1 MFDFQTTAFL
11 LDAAAQVA
19 DAEAKG
25 PGTAII
31 PVAAG
36 FLVAVG
42 ICGFFMRFDV
52 AREQGS
58 YSRRNWPYAD
68 PKTVL

>member
-11 LDAAAQVA
+11 LDAAVLVA

-31 PVAAG
+31 PIAVG
-36 FLVAVG
+36 FLAAVG
-42 ICGFFMRFDV
+42 ICGFFMR
-52 AREQGS
+52 
-58 YSRRNWPYAD
+58 YAMKKGEMD
-68 PKTVL
+68 RKGYNPNKFGKGK

>member
-19 DAEAKG
+19 DAESKG

-31 PVAAG
+31 PIAVGFQAAE
-36 FLVAVG
+36 G
-42 ICGFFMRFDV
+42 ICGFFMR
-52 AREQGS
+52 
-58 YSRRNWPYAD
+58 YAMNKGEMD
-68 PKTVL
+68 RKGYNPNKFGKGK

>member
-11 LDAAAQVA
+11 LDAAVQVA

-31 PVAAG
+31 PIAVG
-36 FLVAVG
+36 FLAAVG
-42 ICGFFMRFDV
+42 IYGFFMR
-52 AREQGS
+52 
-58 YSRRNWPYAD
+58 YAMKKGEMD
-68 PKTVL
+68 RKGYNPNKFGKGK

>member
-11 LDAAAQVA
+11 LDAATRA
-19 DAEAKG
+19 AEAEQGG

-31 PVAAG
+31 PVAVG

-42 ICGFFMRFDV
+42 ICGFFIR
-52 AREQGS
+52 
-58 YSRRNWPYAD
+58 YAMKKGELDRKGYD
-68 PKTVL
+68 PNKFKKLK

>member
-11 LDAAAQVA
+11 LDAAAQTEQV
-19 DAEAKG
+19 G

-31 PVAAG
+31 PIAVG

-42 ICGFFMRFDV
+42 ICGFFMRFAMKKGEMD
-52 AREQGS
+52 RKG
-58 YSRRNWPYAD
+58 YD
-68 PKTVL
+68 PNKFGKGK

>member
-11 LDAAAQVA
+11 LDAAVQTTEKV
-19 DAEAKG
+19 G

-42 ICGFFMRFDV
+42 VCGFFMRFAMKKGEMD
-52 AREQGS
+52 RKGNS
-58 YSRRNWPYAD
+58 FD
-68 PKTVL
+68 KFIKK

>member
-11 LDAAAQVA
+11 LDAAAQTTEQV
-19 DAEAKG
+19 G

-31 PVAAG
+31 PVAVG

-42 ICGFFMRFDV
+42 ICGFFMRYAMKKGEMD
-52 AREQGS
+52 
-58 YSRRNWPYAD
+58 RRGYNPN
-68 PKTVL
+68 KFGRRK

>member
-31 PVAAG
+31 PIAVG
-36 FLVAVG
+36 FLAAVG
-42 ICGFFMRFDV
+42 ICGFFMRFAMKKGEMD
-52 AREQGS
+52 RKG
-58 YSRRNWPYAD
+58 YDHN
-68 PKTVL
+68 KFGKGK